1 MTYMYTRSDAEKIAK
16 QNKTLKIVI
25 VILLFTC
32 AIAIIIAHNYKVQLR
47 MNEYAMMND
56 CEWHYSYY
64 LNEEPI
70 CK

>member
-1 MTYMYTRSDAEKIAK
+1 MYNYISRSDARRMAK
-16 QNKTLKIVI
+16 QNKALKITV
-25 VILLFTC
+25 VILLIVC
-32 AIAIIIAHNYKVQLR
+32 AFAIVIAHNFKVQLR

>member
-1 MTYMYTRSDAEKIAK
+1 MYNYISRSDARRMAK
-16 QNKTLKIVI
+16 QNKALKITV
-25 VILLFTC
+25 VILLIVCAF
-32 AIAIIIAHNYKVQLR
+32 AIAIAHSFKVQLR

>member
-1 MTYMYTRSDAEKIAK
+1 MYNYISRNDTRRIAK
-16 QNKTLKIVI
+16 QNKALKITV
-25 VILLFTC
+25 VILLIVCAF
-32 AIAIIIAHNYKVQLR
+32 AIAIAHNFKVQLR